1 MEDFDRASVKG
12 VGVKGLVVEGLGF
25 DPFTD
30 SPTVI
35 LDHAVGLAPGVFL
48 QSLLLMVNPADLTP
62 SDSVRFLVEH
72 ERVSAWW
79 ASIQTPAIVSAAGE
93 SPLVEDYKF
102 MDRMNESE
110 RTIRIAE
117 LAREEL
123 ALALRWSSFVTQE
136 RIDQARLLASSLK
149 LTHQALALG
158 EITAAHIRVICDS
171 VERFSSHIE
180 LQFAQGAF
188 EECASPATAQRL
200 AAAQAAFDSDC
211 SALQNT
217 VLPFAR
223 THGASRTKTKVGYE
237 IEKIDAEGQARR
249 REAARRIRNVYI
261 KPGDDGISTLIAH
274 LDSLTARAIYRA
286 IEAAAMNSEVPG
298 DCDANAQERRAEALA
313 ALVLGI
319 GHAGAPGA
327 EPISVAITLDITIPI
342 TACDARTFSS
352 AYPELASG
360 PLGQLVLD
368 PAARIFGRPAF
379 VDEQGHPLD
388 LGRKRY
394 QIGGALRRLII
405 ARDGTCRFPECNRAA
420 HNCQIDHAIAW
431 DDGGASEVS
440 NLGALCV
447 RHHQLKTHGGW
458 DILESKRDGS
468 VTWRSPD
475 GHHYSHLPEP
485 ITEPCS
491 RRRPVKK
498 QFPIMPPDPTGD
510 TPKF

>member
-1 MEDFDRASVKG
+1 MEDFN
-12 VGVKGLVVEGLGF
+12 
-25 DPFTD
+25 PFTE

-35 LDHAVGLAPGVFL
+35 LDHAAGLTPGAFL
-48 QSLLLMVNPADLTP
+48 QSLLLMLNPADLTP

-79 ASIQTPAIVSAAGE
+79 ASIQTPAIISAAGE
-93 SPLVEDYKF
+93 SPVVEDYTF
-102 MDRMNESE
+102 MDRMTETE

-136 RIDQARLLASSLK
+136 RIDQARLLAGSLK

-158 EITAAHIRVICDS
+158 EITAAHVRAITES
-171 VERFSSHIE
+171 VERFSSHAE
-180 LQFAQGAF
+180 LESAQGAC
-188 EECASPATAQRL
+188 EKCESPATTQRL

-211 SALQNT
+211 FALQNA

-223 THGASRTKTKVGYE
+223 THGAGRTKAKVGYE
-237 IEKIDAEGQARR
+237 IEKIDSEGQARR
-249 REAARRIRNVYI
+249 REAARRNRNVYI

-274 LDSLTARAIYRA
+274 LDSLSAHAIYRA
-286 IEAAAMNSEVPG
+286 IEAAAVNPAIPG
-298 DCDANAQERRAEALA
+298 DCDANAQERRAEALT
-313 ALVLGI
+313 ALILGI
-319 GHAGAPGA
+319 GHEGVSSA
-327 EPISVAITLDITIPI
+327 EPISVSITFDITIPI
-342 TACDARTFSS
+342 SECDARTFSS
-352 AYPELASG
+352 TYPELASG
-360 PLGQLVLD
+360 PLSQLVLD
-368 PAARIFGRPAF
+368 PAAKIFGRPAF

-458 DILESKRDGS
+458 EILESIRDGS

-475 GHHYSHLPEP
+475 GHKYSHFPEP
-485 ITEPCS
+485 ITQPCS
-491 RRRPVKK
+491 RQRPAKK

-510 TPKF
+510 IPSF

>member
-1 MEDFDRASVKG
+1 MEDFN
-12 VGVKGLVVEGLGF
+12 
-25 DPFTD
+25 PFTE

-35 LDHAVGLAPGVFL
+35 LDHAAGLTPGAFL
-48 QSLLLMVNPADLTP
+48 QSLLLMLNPADLTP
-62 SDSVRFLVEH
+62 SDSVRFLDEH
-72 ERVSAWW
+72 ERDSAWW
-79 ASIQTPAIVSAAGE
+79 ASIQTPAIISAAGE
-93 SPLVEDYKF
+93 SPVVEDYTF
-102 MDRMNESE
+102 MDRMTETE

-136 RIDQARLLASSLK
+136 RIDQARLLAGSLK

-158 EITAAHIRVICDS
+158 EITAAHVRAITES
-171 VERFSSHIE
+171 VERFSSHAE
-180 LQFAQGAF
+180 LESAQGAC
-188 EECASPATAQRL
+188 EKCESPATTQRL

-211 SALQNT
+211 FALQNA

-223 THGASRTKTKVGYE
+223 THGAGRTKAKVGYE
-237 IEKIDAEGQARR
+237 IEKIDSEGQARR
-249 REAARRIRNVYI
+249 REAARRNRNVYI

-274 LDSLTARAIYRA
+274 LDSLSAHAIYRA
-286 IEAAAMNSEVPG
+286 IEAAAVNPAIPG
-298 DCDANAQERRAEALA
+298 DCDANAQERRAEALT
-313 ALVLGI
+313 ALILGI
-319 GHAGAPGA
+319 GHEGVSSA
-327 EPISVAITLDITIPI
+327 EPISVSITFDITIPI
-342 TACDARTFSS
+342 SECDARTFSS
-352 AYPELASG
+352 TYPELASG
-360 PLGQLVLD
+360 PLSQLVLD
-368 PAARIFGRPAF
+368 PAAKIFGRPAF

-458 DILESKRDGS
+458 EILESKRDGS

-475 GHHYSHLPEP
+475 GHKYSHFPEP
-485 ITEPCS
+485 ITQPCS
-491 RRRPVKK
+491 RRRPAKK

-510 TPKF
+510 IPSF

>member
-1 MEDFDRASVKG
+1 MEDFN
-12 VGVKGLVVEGLGF
+12 
-25 DPFTD
+25 PFTE

-35 LDHAVGLAPGVFL
+35 LDHAAGLTPGAFL

-79 ASIQTPAIVSAAGE
+79 ASIQTPAFISAAGE
-93 SPLVEDYKF
+93 SPVVEDYTF
-102 MDRMNESE
+102 MDRMTDTE

-136 RIDQARLLASSLK
+136 RIDQARLLSASLK
-149 LTHQALALG
+149 STHQALALG
-158 EITAAHIRVICDS
+158 EITAAHVRAITDS
-171 VERFSSHIE
+171 VERFSSYAE
-180 LQFAQGAF
+180 LQFAQGAC
-188 EECASPATAQRL
+188 EKCESPATTQRL

-211 SALQNT
+211 FALQNA

-223 THGASRTKTKVGYE
+223 THGAGRTKAKVGYE
-237 IEKIDAEGQARR
+237 IEKIDADGQARR
-249 REAARRIRNVYI
+249 REAARRMRNVYI
-261 KPGDDGISTLIAH
+261 KPGDDGISTLIAN

-286 IEAAAMNSEVPG
+286 IEAAAVNPEVPG
-298 DCDANAQERRAEALA
+298 ACDANAQERRAEALA

-319 GHAGAPGA
+319 GHAGAPGP

-342 TACDARTFSS
+342 SECDARTFSS
-352 AYPELASG
+352 TYPELASG
-360 PLGQLVLD
+360 PLSQLVLD
-368 PAARIFGRPAF
+368 PAAKIFGRPAF

-420 HNCQIDHAIAW
+420 HNCQIDHVIAW

-458 DILESKRDGS
+458 EILESRRDGS

-475 GHHYSHLPEP
+475 GHKYSHFPEP
-485 ITEPCS
+485 ITQPCS
-491 RRRPVKK
+491 RQRPAKK

-510 TPKF
+510 IPSF

>member
-1 MEDFDRASVKG
+1 MEDFN
-12 VGVKGLVVEGLGF
+12 
-25 DPFTD
+25 PFTE

-35 LDHAVGLAPGVFL
+35 LDHAAGLTPGAFL
-48 QSLLLMVNPADLTP
+48 QSLLLMLNPADLTP

-79 ASIQTPAIVSAAGE
+79 ASIQTPAIISAAGE
-93 SPLVEDYKF
+93 SPVVEDYTF
-102 MDRMNESE
+102 MDRMTETE

-158 EITAAHIRVICDS
+158 EITAAHVRAITDS
-171 VERFSSHIE
+171 VERFSSHAE
-180 LQFAQGAF
+180 LESAQGAC
-188 EECASPATAQRL
+188 EKCESPATTQRL

-211 SALQNT
+211 FALQNA

-223 THGASRTKTKVGYE
+223 THGAGRTKAKVGYE

-249 REAARRIRNVYI
+249 REAARRNRNVYI

-274 LDSLTARAIYRA
+274 LDSLSAHAIYRA
-286 IEAAAMNSEVPG
+286 IEAAAVNPAIPG
-298 DCDANAQERRAEALA
+298 DCDANAQERRAEALT
-313 ALVLGI
+313 ALILGI
-319 GHAGAPGA
+319 GHEGVSSA
-327 EPISVAITLDITIPI
+327 EPISVSITFDITIPI
-342 TACDARTFSS
+342 SECDARTFSS
-352 AYPELASG
+352 TYPELASG
-360 PLGQLVLD
+360 PLSQLVLD
-368 PAARIFGRPAF
+368 PAAKIFGRPAF

-394 QIGGALRRLII
+394 QIGGALRRLIT

-458 DILESKRDGS
+458 EILESKRDGS

-475 GHHYSHLPEP
+475 GHKYSHFPEP
-485 ITEPCS
+485 ITQPCS
-491 RRRPVKK
+491 RQRPAKK

-510 TPKF
+510 IPSF

>member
-1 MEDFDRASVKG
+1 MEDFN
-12 VGVKGLVVEGLGF
+12 
-25 DPFTD
+25 PFTE

-35 LDHAVGLAPGVFL
+35 LDHAAGLTPGAFL

-79 ASIQTPAIVSAAGE
+79 ASIQTPAIISAAGE
-93 SPLVEDYKF
+93 SPVVEDYTF
-102 MDRMNESE
+102 MDRMTETE

-136 RIDQARLLASSLK
+136 RIDQARLLAGSLK

-158 EITAAHIRVICDS
+158 EISPAHVRAITDS
-171 VERFSSHIE
+171 VERFSSHAE
-180 LQFAQGAF
+180 LESAQGAC
-188 EECASPATAQRL
+188 EKCESPATTQRL

-211 SALQNT
+211 FALQNA

-223 THGASRTKTKVGYE
+223 THGAGRTKAKVGYE

-249 REAARRIRNVYI
+249 REAARRNRNVYI

-274 LDSLTARAIYRA
+274 LDSLSAHAIYRA
-286 IEAAAMNSEVPG
+286 IEAAAVNPAIPG
-298 DCDANAQERRAEALA
+298 DCDANAQERRAEALT
-313 ALVLGI
+313 ALILGI
-319 GHAGAPGA
+319 GHEGVSSA
-327 EPISVAITLDITIPI
+327 EPISVSITFDITIPI
-342 TACDARTFSS
+342 SECDARTFSS
-352 AYPELASG
+352 TYPELASG
-360 PLGQLVLD
+360 PLSQLVLD
-368 PAARIFGRPAF
+368 PAAKIFGRPAF

-458 DILESKRDGS
+458 EILESKRDGS

-475 GHHYSHLPEP
+475 GHKYSHFPEP
-485 ITEPCS
+485 ITQPCS
-491 RRRPVKK
+491 RQRPAKK

-510 TPKF
+510 IPSF

>member
-1 MEDFDRASVKG
+1 MEDFN
-12 VGVKGLVVEGLGF
+12 
-25 DPFTD
+25 PFTE

-35 LDHAVGLAPGVFL
+35 LDHAAGLTPGAFL

-79 ASIQTPAIVSAAGE
+79 ASIQTPAIISAAGE
-93 SPLVEDYKF
+93 SPVVEDYTF
-102 MDRMNESE
+102 MDRMSGSE

-136 RIDQARLLASSLK
+136 RIDQARLLAGSLK

-158 EITAAHIRVICDS
+158 EITAAHVRAITES
-171 VERFSSHIE
+171 VERFSSHAE
-180 LQFAQGAF
+180 LQFAQGAC
-188 EECASPATAQRL
+188 EKRESPATTQRL

-211 SALQNT
+211 FALQNA

-223 THGASRTKTKVGYE
+223 THGAGRTKAKVGYE
-237 IEKIDAEGQARR
+237 IEKIDSEGQARR
-249 REAARRIRNVYI
+249 REAARRNRNVYI

-274 LDSLTARAIYRA
+274 LDSLSAHAIYRA
-286 IEAAAMNSEVPG
+286 IEAAAVNPAIPG
-298 DCDANAQERRAEALA
+298 DCDANAQERRAEALT
-313 ALVLGI
+313 ALILGI
-319 GHAGAPGA
+319 GHEGVSSA
-327 EPISVAITLDITIPI
+327 EPISVSITFDITIPI
-342 TACDARTFSS
+342 SECDARTFSS
-352 AYPELASG
+352 TYPELASG
-360 PLGQLVLD
+360 PLSQLVLD
-368 PAARIFGRPAF
+368 PAAKIFGRPAF

-458 DILESKRDGS
+458 EILESKRDGS

-475 GHHYSHLPEP
+475 GHKYSHFPEP
-485 ITEPCS
+485 ITQPCS
-491 RRRPVKK
+491 RQRPAKK

-510 TPKF
+510 IPSF